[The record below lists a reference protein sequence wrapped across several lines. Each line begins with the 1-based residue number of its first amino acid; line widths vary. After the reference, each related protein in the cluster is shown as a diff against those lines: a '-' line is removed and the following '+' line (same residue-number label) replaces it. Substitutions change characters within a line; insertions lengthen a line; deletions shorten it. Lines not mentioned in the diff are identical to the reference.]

1 MVADMP
7 PSRRHPHGHI
17 ETLPSGKL
25 RATVYAGLDP
35 LTGGDL
41 RLKETHA
48 SYEEARIV
56 IFVWG

>member
-1 MVADMP
+1 MVAGMP
-7 PSRRHPHGHI
+7 PSRRRPRGHI
-17 ETLPSGKL
+17 ETLPSGKF